1 MAKKNDSIL
10 DSIIPVI
17 GEILSPSET
26 SSKKTTSKK
35 TTSKKTTAKKTT
47 TAQKTTA
54 SKKTSAKKSTTAKK
68 STSAKKTTSST
79 KTSSKTAV
87 PDVFTVQVG
96 KKKFTYDAVVKKIT
110 SSYKDKIKDLDIT
123 VKTDEGKAYYVING
137 EDMGSV
143 NIW

>member
-26 SSKKTTSKK
+26 SSKKNAS
-35 TTSKKTTAKKTT
+35 SKKTTAKKTT
-47 TAQKTTA
+47 AKKTSTAKKTTA
-54 SKKTSAKKSTTAKK
+54 SKKTTAKK
-68 STSAKKTTSST
+68 STATK
-79 KTSSKTAV
+79 KTSSSSAKTSTKTAV

-96 KKKFTYDAVVKKIT
+96 KKKFTYAAVVKKIT

-143 NIW
+143 NIWR

>member
-26 SSKKTTSKK
+26 SSKKTAS
-35 TTSKKTTAKKTT
+35 SKKTTAKKTT
-47 TAQKTTA
+47 AKKTSTAKKTTA
-54 SKKTSAKKSTTAKK
+54 SKKTTAKK
-68 STSAKKTTSST
+68 STATK
-79 KTSSKTAV
+79 KTSSSSAKTSTKTAV

-96 KKKFTYDAVVKKIT
+96 KKKFTYAAVVKKIT

>member
-26 SSKKTTSKK
+26 SSKKTAS
-35 TTSKKTTAKKTT
+35 SKKTTAKKTT
-47 TAQKTTA
+47 A
-54 SKKTSAKKSTTAKK
+54 KKTSTAKKTTVSKKTTAKK
-68 STSAKKTTSST
+68 STATK
-79 KTSSKTAV
+79 KTSSSSSKTSTKTAV

-96 KKKFTYDAVVKKIT
+96 KKKFTYAAVVKKIT

>member
-1 MAKKNDSIL
+1 MAKKNESIL

-26 SSKKTTSKK
+26 SSKKTAS
-35 TTSKKTTAKKTT
+35 SKKTTAKKTT
-47 TAQKTTA
+47 AKKTSTAKKTTA
-54 SKKTSAKKSTTAKK
+54 SKKTTAKKSTTK
-68 STSAKKTTSST
+68 SSATK
-79 KTSSKTAV
+79 KTSSSSSKASTKTAV

-96 KKKFTYDAVVKKIT
+96 KKKFTYAAVVKKIT